1 MVESMRMPEP
11 GALDV
16 LLRTFRSL
24 GLDREED
31 QRALAVLI
39 RYERH
44 VGPGQEIT
52 GRDAG
57 QRIAALLTG
66 VACSCKELED
76 GNRLIYTFHYPG
88 DLCGLHRFGSLEP
101 DGDVTIV
108 ALSECLV
115 GVIHT
120 RDIDR
125 ALLQPHSKLGLA
137 IWRAVMLEAS
147 ILRVR
152 MVNLGRRSALERV
165 AHLLCEQLARR
176 AAIDPDSFIVPLS
189 QIDLADATE
198 LSVVHTNRVFQEL
211 LKLGVLSENAGAIE
225 ITNRKRL
232 VDIAKF
238 DARYLNLPA
247 VLSGWDVHIE

>member
-1 MVESMRMPEP
+1 MVESMRVPEP
-11 GALDV
+11 GALDI

-31 QRALAVLI
+31 QRALAGLI
-39 RYERH
+39 RYEHH

-57 QRIAALLTG
+57 QSIAALLTG

-76 GNRLIYTFHYPG
+76 GNRLIYMFHHPG

-101 DGDVTIV
+101 DRDVTIV

-115 GVIHT
+115 GVIHC

-125 ALLQPHSKLGLA
+125 ALLQHHSKLGLV
-137 IWRAVMLEAS
+137 IWRAAMLEAS
-147 ILRVR
+147 ILRER

-176 AAIDPDSFIVPLS
+176 AASDPDSSIVALT
-189 QIDLADATE
+189 QVDLADAAG
-198 LSVVHTNRVFQEL
+198 LSGDHTNRVFQEL
-211 LKLGVLSENAGAIE
+211 RKLGVLSENGGAIE
-225 ITNRKRL
+225 ITDWKRL

-238 DARYLNLPA
+238 DARYLNFPA